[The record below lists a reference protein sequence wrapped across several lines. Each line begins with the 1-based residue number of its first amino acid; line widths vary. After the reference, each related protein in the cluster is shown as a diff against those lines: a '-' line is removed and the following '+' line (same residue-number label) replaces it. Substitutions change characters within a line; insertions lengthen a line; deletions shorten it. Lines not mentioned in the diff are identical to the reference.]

1 MSRSG
6 SLAANAAK
14 TCVCL
19 CGSKPVD
26 VGDQKSFE
34 LAYER
39 REAVGRVD
47 QYYVGKGGSAMGIVF
62 VS

>member
-1 MSRSG
+1 MSWSG
-6 SLAANAAK
+6 RRAANAAK

-39 REAVGRVD
+39 REVVGRVN
-47 QYYVGKGGSAMGIVF
+47 QY
-62 VS
+62 